1 MKRMNFNKGFI
12 SSAVLSI
19 AIIIFGIV
27 GFVTK
32 GQGIKVHRQDC
43 PNILNNSARLIDVSW
58 DSVKPEYKY
67 ETNIRI
73 YSKDRSYLL
82 TDLVTCISQ
91 FKATIMSLNINVN
104 QEDLTAT
111 ALLTLT
117 VNDFDH
123 LQLIM
128 ANIRKVNSVISVE
141 RAIK

>member
-1 MKRMNFNKGFI
+1 M
-12 SSAVLSI
+12 
-19 AIIIFGIV
+19 
-27 GFVTK
+27 
-32 GQGIKVHRQDC
+32 HRQDC